1 MNAESGNLMT
11 SPRRPLRVVVLEK
24 TGQDARRC
32 SHCAFCETAMDE
44 ALDMDITQETLLQL
58 VILNDEEVL
67 TSRTLWS
74 ERALEAARQAC
85 ANSLNM
91 EAVILALRDEARAR
105 GVYGA

>member
-1 MNAESGNLMT
+1 MMNAESGDLMT
-11 SPRRPLRVVVLEK
+11 NPRRPLRVVVLEK

-44 ALDMDITQETLLQL
+44 AMDITLETLLQL

-74 ERALEAARQAC
+74 ERALEMARQAC

-105 GVYGA
+105 GVYNA

>member
-1 MNAESGNLMT
+1 MMNAESGDLMT
-11 SPRRPLRVVVLEK
+11 NPRRPLRVVVLEK

-32 SHCAFCETAMDE
+32 SHCALCETALNE
-44 ALDMDITQETLLQL
+44 AMDITLETLLQL

-74 ERALEAARQAC
+74 ERALEAARHAC

-105 GVYGA
+105 GVYDA